1 MYTHIYLDLC
11 LDLYHGSNIEPCPKD
26 DIKCDQI
33 KLFSYIRA
41 GNTDAMAQLI
51 RNRGFELLQTVYTFP
66 VRFKQK
72 NQSSDGND
80 NEIENKRS
88 TFYME
93 DGYDQPV
100 TLEVFP
106 IHLAIISKQESSLE
120 SILECCISEDTQTI
134 GLENCPLDQIY
145 QILSG
150 KVNVKFPHNN
160 ERLYEDS
167 DLMLDGM
174 NILHLASKYHPSGLE
189 IIIRF
194 CRKHKGLLDLVKKML
209 LEKDQQIQNT
219 PLHVAASSS
228 SIVALR

>member
-1 MYTHIYLDLC
+1 MCVYLYLH
-11 LDLYHGSNIEPCPKD
+11 LDLYHVSNIEPCPKD
-26 DIKCDQI
+26 DIKDDQI
-33 KLFSYIRA
+33 KLSSYIRA
-41 GNTDAMAQLI
+41 GNTDSMAQLI
-51 RNRGFELLQTVYTFP
+51 KNRGFELLQTVYTFP
-66 VRFKQK
+66 VRFKHK
-72 NQSSDGND
+72 NQLSDAND
-80 NEIENKRS
+80 NEDRNKRS

-93 DGYDQPV
+93 NSYDQPV

-120 SILECCISEDTQTI
+120 SILECCISDETSTI
-134 GLENCPLDQIY
+134 GIKNCTLDQIY

-150 KVNVKFPHNN
+150 KVNVKFQHSDA
-160 ERLYEDS
+160 RLYEDS